1 MSKGID
7 AVKRKGNLF
16 DQIVDYNNLYDA
28 FKKSK
33 REKMHR
39 TEIQRYYLDIG
50 ENIYNLR
57 KSMIMETYRPGKYR
71 VHHVFVPKF
80 REIKALPFN
89 DRVLQHAVNNI
100 IEPIF
105 EKSFIEH
112 SYACRRGKGTHIASY
127 HLQRWLYINHIQGNK
142 LYTLKCDVRKYF
154 DSIDIEILYNII
166 HKKIKDKKL
175 LRLISVILHR
185 GVIQKGIPIGN
196 LTSQLFANVYLNE
209 LDHYI
214 KEVKQIKYY
223 MRYMDDFVILG
234 ENKEEL
240 WKLLKDIESF
250 LANHLNLKLNDKTR
264 IYLTSS
270 GVDFVGYVHFY
281 NKIRI
286 RKSTFIRFK
295 KNLKLKLFLH
305 KKNTLSDDRL
315 RSTASSC
322 IGALMHANLKHTCR
336 IIQRRIYER
345 GINFKIKNLD

>member
-1 MSKGID
+1 M
-7 AVKRKGNLF
+7 KRKGNLF

-264 IYLTSS
+264 IYPTSS

-315 RSTASSC
+315 RSTVSSC